1 MNLSLQQ
8 RQLKEAIVEYS
19 LFDPLFYLNCYADVR
34 AANLDPLE
42 HFINYGVN
50 ELRDPCASFSS
61 SGYFYRFPDAKA
73 TSLSAIEHYLHIGRL
88 LGRHKKTILN
98 GFRQYKVNR
107 PTILLAGHQVEKQ
120 LFGAELSL
128 IDVAEMLHQL
138 DFNVVVALPSAKNK
152 GYVDLLLQKVFM
164 VSVVPQSWWQAD
176 REVMASVVTQF
187 RQLFDRFNI
196 QAVHLNTLVHYEPAI
211 AAREHGVPVIV
222 HVRELPLIDNA
233 LCKSLNATPAQVKQ
247 FVLSFADHVIANS
260 HFTASFFQDIP
271 CSVVYNV
278 FNTQRSSH
286 IIELESELLDTVEIK
301 DLSLPV
307 KPLTVGMLSSNLPKK
322 GLDDFISIAIAFS
335 DKNAE
340 LAFELIG
347 PLNEHVL
354 NYQRELDAK
363 GITNIR
369 FTDYCDDIQKLLSN
383 VDVLLNLSHFQESFG
398 RTVLEAFFAR
408 KVVIAYRWGAL
419 PELID
424 HAKTG
429 YLTPYRDVNTV
440 IAYLEHLSQNRDEL
454 VLVANAAFQTAN
466 TKFNF
471 YSVCKQLAAA
481 YHNLELY
488 SCKDL
493 AKIN

>member
-1 MNLSLQQ
+1 MTLSLQQ
-8 RQLKEAIVEYS
+8 RQLKDDLIEYG

-42 HFINYGVN
+42 HFISYGIS

-73 TSLSAIEHYLHIGRL
+73 TSLSAIEHYLNIGRL
-88 LGRHKKTILN
+88 LGRDKETILN

-107 PTILLAGHQVEKQ
+107 PTILLAGHQVENQ

-128 IDVAEMLHQL
+128 IDVSEMLHQL
-138 DFNVVVALPSAKNK
+138 NFNVVVTLPSAKNK
-152 GYVDLLLQKVFM
+152 GYVDILLQKAFK
-164 VSVVPQSWWQAD
+164 VSVIPQSWWQAD
-176 REVMASVVTQF
+176 REVMPRVVNQF

-211 AAREHGVPVIV
+211 AAREHGVPVII
-222 HVRELPLIDNA
+222 HVRELPLIDSA
-233 LCKSLNATPAQVKQ
+233 LCKSLHATPALVKQ
-247 FVLSFADHVIANS
+247 LVLSFADHVIANS

-271 CSVVYNV
+271 RSVVYNV
-278 FNTQRSSH
+278 FNNQRSSH
-286 IIELESELLDTVEIK
+286 TVELESEFLDTEKIQDV
-301 DLSLPV
+301 SLPV

-322 GLDDFISIAIAFS
+322 GLDDFISIAVAFS

-340 LAFELIG
+340 LCFELIG

-354 NYQRELDAK
+354 NYQRELDTK
-363 GITNIR
+363 GIANVR
-369 FTDYCDDIQKLLSN
+369 FIDYCDDTEKLLSN
-383 VDVLLNLSHFQESFG
+383 VDVLVNLSHFQESFG

-424 HAKTG
+424 HTKTG
-429 YLTPYRDVNTV
+429 YLTPYRDVSAV

-454 VLVANAAFQTAN
+454 VLVANAAFHAAN

-481 YHNLELY
+481 YHNVELY
-488 SCKDL
+488 
-493 AKIN
+493 